1 MVKDYSKTVNT
12 DKTNTSALPEAI
24 IIKCIAWALY
34 AIVIMIFWNGTV
46 TKFFPEIVRLTWHDS
61 LFGILSLEVV
71 ASVFRH

>member
-12 DKTNTSALPEAI
+12 DNTNKNALEVFVI
-24 IIKCIAWALY
+24 ECILWALY

-61 LFGILSLEVV
+61 FFGVLSLEVIV
-71 ASVFRH
+71 SVFRH